1 MAPTERTRAISTI
14 FPLPTI
20 RNSRACGRARQAV
33 PAPQDQ
39 PQLDQWSDTGGD
51 RDRHHRRLIGCGN
64 IALQRNAAHG
74 WMASLVQRG
83 GRPAVRRS
91 GCGAT
96 RRLASETNPFDA
108 LVKLIRPVDLN

>member
-1 MAPTERTRAISTI
+1 
-14 FPLPTI
+14 
-20 RNSRACGRARQAV
+20 
-33 PAPQDQ
+33 
-39 PQLDQWSDTGGD
+39 
-51 RDRHHRRLIGCGN
+51 
-64 IALQRNAAHG
+64 LQRNAAHG